1 MKNLIALLL
10 AFLCLAWGQE
20 NLAESRIITLVAD
33 EWPPFNGKPCSQKEG
48 YLVDVARAV
57 FEEQGYQVV
66 YQLVPWAR
74 AINMTRLGQAD
85 GAIGA
90 SRTDAPDFIFPEE
103 ELARNKLAF
112 YTRKGDPWRFA
123 GPSSVEGVTLGTIAG
138 YDYRP
143 WLLDYI
149 AANQDNARKVQILH
163 GNEPLQRN
171 ITKLLAGRIDVVV
184 DNEAAIL
191 SVASELGVLEQISC
205 AGYGDET
212 SFIYIAF
219 SPAKPESPAV
229 AALLPRGIAAM
240 REDGRLRAILARYN
254 LSDWQ

>member
-1 MKNLIALLL
+1 MKNLITLLL
-10 AFLCLAWGQE
+10 ALFCLSWGQQG
-20 NLAESRIITLVAD
+20 LAESRTITLVAD
-33 EWPPFNGKPCSQKEG
+33 EWPPFNDKPGSEREG

-57 FEEQGYQVV
+57 FGEQGYQVV

-74 AINMTRLGQAD
+74 AVDMTRRGQAD

-90 SRTDAPDFIFPEE
+90 SRTDAPDFVFPEE

-123 GPSSVEGVTLGTIAG
+123 GPSSVQGVTLGTIAG

-143 WLLDYI
+143 WLLEYI
-149 AANQDNARKVQILH
+149 AANQDKANKVQILH
-163 GNEPLQRN
+163 GNDPLQRN
-171 ITKLLAGRIDVVV
+171 LTKLLAGRIDVVV

-191 SVASELGVLEQISC
+191 SVAGEMGVLEKISS

-212 SFIYIAF
+212 AFIYIAF
-219 SPAKPESPAV
+219 SPAKPEARAH
-229 AALLPRGIAAM
+229 AARLSRGIATM

-254 LSDWQ
+254 LTDWK